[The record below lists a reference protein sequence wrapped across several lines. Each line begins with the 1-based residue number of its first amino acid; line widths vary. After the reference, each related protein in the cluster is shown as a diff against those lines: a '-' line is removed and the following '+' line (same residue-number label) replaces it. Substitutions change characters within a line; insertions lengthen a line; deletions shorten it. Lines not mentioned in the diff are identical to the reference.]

1 MPGWGGEEFLEDE
14 FAEEHTTYILRMGA
28 RSHVTGHMSQ
38 RSHVTERV
46 WKAVEKGGV
55 WGQSAGE
62 VKTDRGRPFVPSKG
76 QRFIVA
82 CSIGVSVFAGVPGN
96 LRRCLSSVVLE

>member
-14 FAEEHTTYILRMGA
+14 FAKEHTTYILRTGA
-28 RSHVTGHMSQ
+28 